1 MYIFSSCKSPVI
13 VLVCTKTDTED
24 LILKSETSK
33 NILELCQNK
42 IEQVVSLE
50 KRSSKVFLVN
60 KIFHTTTK
68 DNPKTKDVGDSL
80 ADLRE
85 LTSALCDYYSRY
97 SFYIPTNWAKIG
109 KFIF

>member
-24 LILKSETSK
+24 LILNSEMTES
-33 NILELCQNK
+33 ILELCKNK
-42 IEQVVSLE
+42 IEQVGSVE
-50 KRSSKVFLVN
+50 KRSSRVFLVN

-68 DNPKTKDVGDSL
+68 TKDMGDSL